1 MFGKRRKKMFNR
13 ELLEEEKII
22 LLKEYGTTDEKE
34 ISKMFDALDDYKFKL
49 RCRNLELKYDKDYI
63 RKNHIKLIHMI
74 VRRYYHAA
82 VERHALGIPLG
93 SNIPTP
99 SENII
104 NDLDKLILLK
114 QMEPK
119 GYTTEQSEI
128 IYLNINE
135 KYRTSTCDLKS
146 IDFDDYDVDE
156 NLNVTIKPT
165 KDRYKNMLLKQEKNN
180 DLEMQFK

>member
-63 RKNHIKLIHMI
+63 RKNNIKLIHMI
-74 VRRYYHAA
+74 LKRYYHAA
-82 VERHALGIPLG
+82 GERHFLGIPLG

-99 SENII
+99 GENII

-114 QMEPK
+114 QMAQK
-119 GYTTEQSEI
+119 GYTDEQSEI
-128 IYLNINE
+128 IYFNINE
-135 KYRTSTCDLKS
+135 KYRTSTCDLQS
-146 IDFDDYDVDE
+146 IDFDHYNVDE
-156 NLNVTIKPT
+156 TLNVTIKPT
-165 KDRYKNMLLKQEKNN
+165 KERYNIMLLKQEKNKE
-180 DLEMQFK
+180 LEMQFR